1 MPLTRMWVVFSIA
14 CGQITLTTCRYS
26 IPLLALSKQTTL
38 GRNSYPFY
46 LLNVLCVLMNSTGK
60 RTTAGALDDAL
71 NSAIRYVNNN
81 FYDGYFEDCLNLT
94 FNKVNIS
101 EESDKLVVK
110 MNRFSFVCSRNI
122 LSLVLID

>member
-1 MPLTRMWVVFSIA
+1 MQIRCRCSILLLVLSK
-14 CGQITLTTCRYS
+14 QITLGMNS
-26 IPLLALSKQTTL
+26 ISIT
-38 GRNSYPFY
+38 NCSYY
-46 LLNVLCVLMNSTGK
+46 LLMNRTGK

-71 NSAIRYVNNN
+71 NSAIRYINNN

-110 MNRFSFVCSRNI
+110 MNRFSFVCSHDFFF
-122 LSLVLID
+122 SVLIDE